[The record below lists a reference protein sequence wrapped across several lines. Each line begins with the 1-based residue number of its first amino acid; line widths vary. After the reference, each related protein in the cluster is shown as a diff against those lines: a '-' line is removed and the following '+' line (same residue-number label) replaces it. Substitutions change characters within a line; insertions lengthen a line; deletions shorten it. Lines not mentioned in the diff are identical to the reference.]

1 MILTKGVSL
10 SKIKIMAG
18 QIIKRGESWLI
29 RVFLGRDTN
38 GKRKF
43 QNKTVKG
50 TKKEAQKALNS
61 MLRDADLG
69 LLGNSQKQTLNE
81 YLDVWLE
88 TIAKPRLQYRTF
100 KDYGDLLR
108 RYVRESLGKIKLSD
122 LKAVHIQK
130 LYGEMLE
137 RGLSPRIVRYTHATL
152 SSALKEAVKLD
163 ILPRNVATLVQLPKT
178 NPKEMDVLSK
188 DETILF
194 LKTLEG
200 ERLANVFSFALASGM
215 RCQEYLG
222 LQWKDINFE
231 QGTAT
236 VQRAVVWHRTGG
248 GWHFSQPKTAKS
260 RRTIPLPSSVMQELR
275 KHRIWQNQERLKLGA
290 AWHQNNLVFPSEIG
304 TPLNPP
310 NLTRH
315 FKRILKK
322 AGIRTSIRLYDLRH
336 TTATLLLSAGE
347 NPKVV
352 SERLGHASIVL
363 TLDTYSHVLPTM
375 QEAATEKF
383 EKMMFVK

>member
-1 MILTKGVSL
+1 
-10 SKIKIMAG
+10 MAG
-18 QIIKRGESWLI
+18 QIIKRGESWLV

-43 QNKTVKG
+43 HNKTVKG
-50 TKKEAQKALNS
+50 TKKDAQKALNS

-108 RYVRESLGKIKLSD
+108 RYVRESLGNTKLSD

-163 ILPRNVATLVQLPKT
+163 ILPRNVATLVQLPKM

-194 LKTLEG
+194 LETLEG
-200 ERLANVFSFALASGM
+200 ERLATVFSFALASGM

-260 RRTIPLPSSVMQELR
+260 RRTVPLPSSVMQELR
-275 KHRIWQNQERLKLGA
+275 RHRIRQNEERLKLGA
-290 AWHQNNLVFPSEIG
+290 SWHQNDLVFPSEIG

-310 NLTRH
+310 NVTRH

-322 AGIRTSIRLYDLRH
+322 AKIRTSIRLYDLRH
-336 TTATLLLSAGE
+336 TTATLLLQAGI
-347 NPKVV
+347 NPKIV
-352 SERLGHASIVL
+352 SERLGHSTITL
-363 TLDTYSHVLPTM
+363 TLDVYSHVLPNM
-375 QEAATEKF
+375 QQDATAQLEEMIFRANETK
-383 EKMMFVK
+383 

>member
-1 MILTKGVSL
+1 
-10 SKIKIMAG
+10 MAG
-18 QIIKRGESWLI
+18 QLIKRGESWLI
-29 RVFLGRDTN
+29 RVFLGRDAT

-50 TKKEAQKALNS
+50 TKKDAQKALNS
-61 MLRDADLG
+61 MLRDADLD

-108 RYVRESLGKIKLSD
+108 RYVREPLGNIKLSE

-130 LYGEMLE
+130 LYGEMLG

-163 ILPRNVATLVQLPKT
+163 ILPRNVATLVQLPKKRQ
-178 NPKEMDVLSK
+178 KEMDVLSQEESLVFLNALK
-188 DETILF
+188 DERF
-194 LKTLEG
+194 ETL
-200 ERLANVFSFALASGM
+200 FSFALASGM

-231 QGTAT
+231 NNTAT
-236 VQRAVVWHRTGG
+236 VQRAVVWHRSGG
-248 GWHFSQPKTAKS
+248 GWEFSQPKTAKS
-260 RRTIPLPSSVMQELR
+260 RRTIPMPLSVMQAIR
-275 KHRIWQNQERLKLGA
+275 RHRIQQNKERLKLGA
-290 AWHQNNLVFPSEIG
+290 AWHQNELVFPSEIG

-310 NLTRH
+310 NVTRH
-315 FKRILKK
+315 FKKMLEK
-322 AGIRTSIRLYDLRH
+322 AEIRTSIRLYDLRH
-336 TTATLLLSAGE
+336 THATLLLQAGI
-347 NPKVV
+347 NPKIV
-352 SERLGHASIVL
+352 SERLGHSSVVL
-363 TLDTYSHVLPTM
+363 TLDVYSHVLPNM
-375 QEAATEKF
+375 QQDATDQLEQMLFRKNGTF
-383 EKMMFVK
+383 

>member
-1 MILTKGVSL
+1 
-10 SKIKIMAG
+10 MAG
-18 QIIKRGESWLI
+18 QIIKRGETWTV

-43 QNKTVKG
+43 NNKTVKG
-50 TKKEAQKALNS
+50 SKKDAQKVLNS

-88 TIAKPRLQYRTF
+88 TIAKPRLQHRTF

-108 RYVRESLGKIKLSD
+108 RYVRASLGNIKLSD

-152 SSALKEAVKLD
+152 SSSLKEAVKLD
-163 ILPRNVATLVQLPKT
+163 ILPRNVATLVQLPKM

-188 DETILF
+188 DETVLF
-194 LKTLEG
+194 LETLEG
-200 ERLANVFSFALASGM
+200 ERLATVFSFALASGM

-275 KHRIWQNQERLKLGA
+275 RHRVKQNEDRLKLGA
-290 AWHQNNLVFPSEIG
+290 AWHQNDLVFPSEIG

-310 NLTRH
+310 NVTRH
-315 FKRILKK
+315 FKRILEK
-322 AGIRTSIRLYDLRH
+322 ANIRTSIRLYDLRH
-336 TTATLLLSAGE
+336 TTATLLLQAGI
-347 NPKVV
+347 NPKIV
-352 SERLGHASIVL
+352 SERLGHSTITL
-363 TLDTYSHVLPTM
+363 TLDVYSHVLPNM
-375 QEAATEKF
+375 QKDATDQLEQMIF
-383 EKMMFVK
+383 RRNGTI